1 MKPLSFESQIDVL
14 RSNLQRDLP
23 GVTAHLTMAPGLRSS
38 PDVLSISNKPC
49 KTAGVLAVL
58 YPQQD
63 SSAGILLTKRREDLP
78 EHAGQISFPGG
89 RQENEESLVQ
99 TALRE
104 TEEEIGLDPKSI
116 QVIGSLSPIYIDV
129 SNYCVHPFVGVLEDS
144 PSYFKIQED
153 EVQKI
158 LQLPLSELASP
169 TNKRSENRT
178 LRGHSVEIP
187 FFYVNEEVV
196 WGATAMI
203 LAELLMVMALPSS
216 FQ

>member
-1 MKPLSFESQIDVL
+1 
-14 RSNLQRDLP
+14 
-23 GVTAHLTMAPGLRSS
+23 MAPGLRRS

-63 SSAGILLTKRREDLP
+63 ASAGILLTKRREDLP

-89 RQENEESLVQ
+89 RQEDEESLVQ

-104 TEEEIGLDPKSI
+104 TKEEIGLDPNSI

-129 SNYCVHPFVGVLEDS
+129 SNYCVHPFVGILKHP
-144 PSYFKIQED
+144 PSHFKIQED
-153 EVQKI
+153 EVQKV
-158 LQLPLSELASP
+158 LQLPLSALASP
-169 TNKRSENRT
+169 ENKRRENRI
-178 LRGHSVEIP
+178 LRGNSVEIP

-203 LAELLMVMALPSS
+203 LAELLMVMAL
-216 FQ
+216 